1 MTPARDLPLTP
12 IQADVLDYI
21 KEFQAK
27 QQCSPTKRE
36 IADRF
41 GWSSSNAAVTHCLAL
56 AEKGYIKTVASRA
69 RGIKLTAKA
78 LA

>member
-1 MTPARDLPLTP
+1 MRPARDLPLTP

-21 KEFQAK
+21 KAFQAK

-41 GWSSSNAAVTHCLAL
+41 GWASANAAVTHCLAL
-56 AEKGYIKTVASRA
+56 ADKGYIKTVPGRSR
-69 RGIKLTAKA
+69 GLKLTAKA